1 MKFKVG
7 DKVNFLN
14 ETGGG
19 VIKAVIDSKMV
30 RIETEDGFEMPV
42 MVTELIKDFRAEERA
57 VEMYPTAPTVSQQ
70 SPQPEQ
76 EPEEDR
82 VTLINPWGKA
92 KEESGIFLA
101 YEPHDRQWVL
111 TGLLDVFLI
120 NHTSHDLMYNLFLIQ
135 DDVLRGIDFS
145 LVPGHSKILIDT
157 IDRDE
162 IENWTRGYIQ
172 VMFHGDT
179 PDRVFFPL
187 HSVIDIK
194 VNRFFKEGSY
204 KSSGLLQG
212 RSVLV
217 SIAPAGSFEVASFD
231 ESSRK
236 FEIGSKAEMAGP
248 VKEKPF
254 IDRYKTEFG
263 VAIVDL
269 HIGEVIDN
277 ISGLSSHDML
287 NIQVNHFKKALESAL
302 NSDYHKVTFI
312 HGVGNG
318 VLKNAI
324 VEELEA
330 YESVESKIASIS
342 KFGVGAVDVVIKQ
355 EEL

>member
-145 LVPGHSKILIDT
+145 LVPGHSKILI
-157 IDRDE
+157 IHQP
-162 IENWTRGYIQ
+162 IK
-172 VMFHGDT
+172 
-179 PDRVFFPL
+179 L
-187 HSVIDIK
+187 KKSV
-194 VNRFFKEGSY
+194 
-204 KSSGLLQG
+204 
-212 RSVLV
+212 
-217 SIAPAGSFEVASFD
+217 
-231 ESSRK
+231 
-236 FEIGSKAEMAGP
+236 
-248 VKEKPF
+248 
-254 IDRYKTEFG
+254 
-263 VAIVDL
+263 
-269 HIGEVIDN
+269 
-277 ISGLSSHDML
+277 
-287 NIQVNHFKKALESAL
+287 
-302 NSDYHKVTFI
+302 
-312 HGVGNG
+312 
-318 VLKNAI
+318 
-324 VEELEA
+324 
-330 YESVESKIASIS
+330 
-342 KFGVGAVDVVIKQ
+342 
-355 EEL
+355 